1 MILEWQRGCKS
12 SEKER
17 YIQLIISL
25 SIAHRDVNHLKK
37 KGISNVLEVDGTR
50 FIDVNH
56 LKKKGI
62 SNFVSILRCIFADV
76 NHLKKKGIFT
86 IVVKM
91 KRTF

>member
-62 SNFVSILRCIFADV
+62 
-76 NHLKKKGIFT
+76 FT